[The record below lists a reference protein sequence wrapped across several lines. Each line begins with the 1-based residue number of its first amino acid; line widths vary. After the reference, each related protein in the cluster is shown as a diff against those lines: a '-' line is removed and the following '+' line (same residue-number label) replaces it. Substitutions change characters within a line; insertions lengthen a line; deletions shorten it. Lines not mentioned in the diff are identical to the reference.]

1 MSATAATA
9 VGRGVTYQ
17 RNKFGYREV
26 APGCFRAVDRDG
38 SVVVLESNFSD
49 KDLVKECGARW
60 RPERK
65 RWTISIDRLGKLLE
79 KIPNAEI
86 DDEIYQMSQGT
97 NESLDASIATTSE
110 ISVPVPEGL
119 SYLPYQLAG
128 IEYIDSHA
136 GVALIGDEMGLGKT
150 IQLLGYANLHPE
162 LRPILIVCPASLK
175 RNWANEVE
183 KWLVFGANVQ
193 ILKSNR
199 EINPAA
205 NVVVVNYDILQRHL
219 DELLEREFQL
229 VCFDEA
235 HYLKNKAALR
245 TKAGLRLMR
254 TIPRKILLT
263 GTPILN
269 RPLEIFPIA
278 NALCPAVFAKEFQ
291 FGLRYCGGHKDTIYL
306 RGGHGNTREV
316 WNFDGAS
323 NLAELNERL
332 RTNCMVRRLKKDVLK
347 DLPAKRRILVP
358 LESNDSGVVKLYQDA
373 EKAQAKA
380 KAKAEKIKAKI
391 AAAVVDDDEKAKL
404 IAELDNFLSRSVE
417 AFFTEIVKLRKQAAL
432 AKLDHALEIFADA
445 AQQGKIVIFAHH
457 HEVIDR
463 LTEGLTER
471 GFGVVTLT
479 GETPPDLRQ
488 GIIDQ
493 FQKDDKIQV
502 FIGSLHAASQGITL
516 TAASNVYFLE
526 IDWTPAICLQA
537 EDRCHR
543 IGQKDSVSCYYLL
556 LADTVEVNIARKLEN
571 KLAVIEAAISGCD
584 LDEVGFLKE
593 MFDD

>member
-1 MSATAATA
+1 MSMAAT
-9 VGRGVTYQ
+9 VIGNGVSYQ
-17 RNKFGYREV
+17 KNKWGCREV
-26 APGCFRAVDRDG
+26 APGSFRAIERDG
-38 SVVVLESNFSD
+38 YTVVLESNFAD
-49 KDLVKECGARW
+49 KDIVRESGARW

-65 RWTISIDRLGKLLE
+65 RWVISIDRLPKLLG

-86 DDEIYQMSQGT
+86 DSEIYQLVNGT
-97 NESLDASIATTSE
+97 NEALNASIATSSE
-110 ISVPVPEGL
+110 IAVPAPEGL

-128 IEYIDSHA
+128 IQYVDWHN
-136 GVALIGDEMGLGKT
+136 GVALMGDEMGLGKT
-150 IQLLGYANLHPE
+150 IQFLGYANLHPE
-162 LRPILIVCPASLK
+162 MRPILIVCPASLK
-175 RNWANEVE
+175 RNWANETE
-183 KWLVFGANVQ
+183 KWLFGANVQ
-193 ILKSNR
+193 ILKSSR
-199 EINPAA
+199 EIQPFK
-205 NVVVVNYDILQRHL
+205 NVVIINYDILRSRL
-219 DELLEREFQL
+219 DELLEHKFQL

-235 HYLKNKAALR
+235 HYLKNKSAIR
-245 TKAGLRLMR
+245 TKAGLTLMKSV
-254 TIPRKILLT
+254 PHKILLT

-269 RPLEIFPIA
+269 RPMEIFPLA
-278 NALCPAVFAKEFQ
+278 NALCPAVFPNEFQ
-291 FGLRYCGGHKDTIYL
+291 FGLRYAGGHKDTIYL
-306 RGGHGNTREV
+306 RGQHGNTREV

-332 RTNCMVRRLKKDVLK
+332 RSNCMVRRLKKDVLK
-347 DLPAKRRILVP
+347 DLPPKRRILVP
-358 LESNDSGVVKLYQDA
+358 LESSDSGVVKLYQDA

-391 AAAVVDDDEKAKL
+391 AAVVDDDEKAKL

-457 HEVIDR
+457 HEVVDK
-463 LTEGLTER
+463 LTEGLKER
-471 GFGVVTLT
+471 GFGVVALT

-488 GIIDQ
+488 GIIDR

-526 IDWTPAICLQA
+526 IDWTPAICMQA

-556 LADTVEVNIARKLEN
+556 LADTVEVNIAIKLEN